1 MTEEKAVN
9 MHFRHVLRSITLALV
24 AFGFASPVMAQGL
37 SRVEL
42 SGGWQLLHGEGNTES
57 LNGWYGD
64 VGLNLNRVV
73 ALVGG
78 IDGLY
83 ETLEVSEPLGNLTIN
98 LRAETRVQTFLGGA
112 RFNLRTLPRIVPFV
126 EVLGGAAHVSAT
138 ATTTFT
144 GVVIDPETT
153 GASDTHSVLQI
164 GGGVTVGLSQL
175 LGVRVAVAQRRFFV
189 DGEGSSATRVAA
201 GVALRF

>member
-24 AFGFASPVMAQGL
+24 AFGFAAPVMAQGL

-78 IDGLY
+78 TDRFY
-83 ETLEVSEPLGNLTIN
+83 ETLDVSEPLGNLIIN
-98 LRAETRVQTFLGGA
+98 LRAQTRMQTFSEAAASACERCRVSCRSSRSSEGQPMF
-112 RFNLRTLPRIVPFV
+112 RTQLRRPSQGWLRKPRNRRRLTMCFRSP
-126 EVLGGAAHVSAT
+126 AA
-138 ATTTFT
+138 
-144 GVVIDPETT
+144 
-153 GASDTHSVLQI
+153 
-164 GGGVTVGLSQL
+164 
-175 LGVRVAVAQRRFFV
+175 
-189 DGEGSSATRVAA
+189 
-201 GVALRF
+201 

>member
-78 IDGLY
+78 TDRFY
-83 ETLEVSEPLGNLTIN
+83 ETLDVSEPLGNLIIN
-98 LRAETRVQTFLGGA
+98 LRAQTRMQTFLGGG
-112 RFNLRTLPRIVPFV
+112 RFNLRTLPRIVPFF
-126 EVLGGAAHVSAT
+126 EILGGAAHVSNT
-138 ATTTFT
+138 ATSTIS
-144 GVVIDPETT
+144 GLAAETT
-153 GASDTHSVLQI
+153 ESSETHNVLHI
-164 GGGVTVGLSQL
+164 AGGVTVRFREA
-175 LGVRVAVAQRRFFV
+175 LGVRVAVGQRRFFV
-189 DGEGSSATRVAA
+189 DGETGSATRFAA
-201 GVALRF
+201 GLTLGY